1 MRVGFGRP
9 PPPPSYGS
17 LGLIK
22 NNQLCTFWDDIGSTG
37 STYTLTCTGK
47 IRTSPVL
54 SSYLSEPILGRFV
67 TLQKV
72 FIDGDDLN
80 WAEVRVESTSGTAEL
95 EQEETVGVFL
105 DSAIM

>member
-9 PPPPSYGS
+9 FAPGTFAQYE
-17 LGLIK
+17 
-22 NNQLCTFWDDIGSTG
+22 NNQLCTFWDNIGSTG

-54 SSYLSEPILGRFV
+54 SYHLSEPILGRFV

-72 FIDGDDLN
+72 SNDGNDLN